1 MLHRM
6 GVDGPFPHFVV
17 LILRNLF
24 HVFLFLFKEI
34 SISRLLHYNLDT
46 GPSISQRLINSVL
59 EFLDSRVIF
68 TVLTCLMN
76 Q

>member
-6 GVDGPFPHFVV
+6 MIDSPFPHFVV
-17 LILRNLF
+17 RILGKLL

-34 SISRLLHYNLDT
+34 SISRLLHNNLDAS
-46 GPSISQRLINSVL
+46 PCISQRLVNSIL
-59 EFLDSRVIF
+59 EFLDFRVIF

-76 Q
+76 